1 MAEARKWR
9 LWGGR
14 LTALAALLGF
24 GAVLAALIAAI
35 GSGQDWWHFRSGFL
49 VLRYAFFVAGAGAL
63 LARVAM
69 FVRRRGGGS
78 VGPVSLLA
86 LLVAAGFMLYVYSL
100 YRSVQSVPPIHDVTT
115 NLDDYPRFYRL
126 RVRDDNLKTVPVPGR
141 PELEGL
147 PPRERWRALHR
158 DAYGDL
164 ETIRVPCPV
173 AQTVQHAERLARDRG
188 WEIVTVDTR
197 QGILEAVDTSRFFRF
212 KDNVVVR
219 VRPITGGGQGS
230 MVDMRS
236 ISRVGVSDVGANARR
251 IRSFL
256 EDLRRAG

>member
-9 LWGGR
+9 SWGRR
-14 LTALAALLGF
+14 LTWAAAVLAF
-24 GAVLAALIAAI
+24 GAIAAALIAAV
-35 GSGQDWWHFRSGFL
+35 GSGQEWWHFRAGIRA
-49 VLRYAFFVAGAGAL
+49 LRYTFYAAGAGAL
-63 LARVAM
+63 VDLVAM
-69 FVRRRGGGS
+69 FTRRRGGAG
-78 VGPVSLLA
+78 VGLANIVSLLA
-86 LLVAAGFMLYVYSL
+86 ALGFMAYLGNLYL
-100 YRSVQSVPPIHDVTT
+100 TAQRVPPIHDVTT

-141 PELEGL
+141 PDLEPL

-158 DAYGDL
+158 QAYGDL
-164 ETIRVPCPV
+164 QTVRVPWPV
-173 AQTVQHAERLARDRG
+173 AETVQRAAELARERG
-188 WEIVTVDTR
+188 WEIVTVDTM

-212 KDNVVVR
+212 KDNIIVR

-236 ISRVGVSDVGANARR
+236 ISRVGVSDIGVNARR

-256 EDLRRAG
+256 ADLQRGV